1 MEDKAA
7 AAAAESFYSHLISG
21 RKYLLS
27 CTESFHS

>member
-7 AAAAESFYSHLISG
+7 ASAESFYSHLVSG

-27 CTESFHS
+27 RTESFHS

>member
-7 AAAAESFYSHLISG
+7 ASAESFYSHLVSG

-27 CTESFHS
+27 CTENFHS